1 VSLNYPFMVRLA
13 AQSAPPGAKLL
24 DFGCGGGEVVRLA
37 QAAGFDAWGVDTYE
51 DVWQQYAH
59 GPEGSN
65 GRVLRVAPDA
75 PLPFP
80 DASFDIVVTNMALEH
95 VRDLRAVAG
104 EIARIL
110 RPDGVLLA
118 AFPTREI
125 WAEPHLGAPFVHR
138 CANGSWLQRALL
150 AARARLGNLGGMPRA
165 AWRANAEDM
174 LRRHVFYRT
183 QRQALATFAP
193 ALIPAGRR
201 EADYL
206 RFRIEHSRLA
216 VLLPLANLPAL
227 EPLLRWLCIRLATAV
242 FVLRRASP
250 RSS

>member
-1 VSLNYPFMVRLA
+1 MSLNYPFMVRLA
-13 AQSAPPGAKLL
+13 AQSAPAGAKLL

-37 QAAGFDAWGVDTYE
+37 QQAGFDAWGVDTYE

-65 GRVLRVAPDA
+65 GRVLRVDPDA

-95 VRDLRAVAG
+95 VPDLGAVAR

-110 RPDGVLLA
+110 RPDGVLIA

-150 AARARLGNLGGMPRA
+150 AARARFRLGAMPRA
-165 AWRANAEDM
+165 AWLANADDM

-193 ALIPAGRR
+193 DLTPAGRR

-206 RFRIEHSRLA
+206 RFRLQHSRLA
-216 VLLPLANLPAL
+216 GLLPLANLPAL
-227 EPLLRWLCIRLATAV
+227 EPLLRWLCVRLATAV